1 MLDDTTHI
9 HISGYLYIFWYTR
22 SVLSV
27 QHIVSIVKIQLR
39 YCFYCSHDFKVIMLR
54 QVEGKSKKDR
64 LYKIKQYN
72 ASSIEDPLKG
82 GISKAIKERTWSSQE
97 LQAYILVKLD
107 NMQYQFIAYVSDKPV
122 INDNNLYLQI
132 PLDILINR
140 NINISVMS
148 AITILKRV
156 QYQIMYL

>member
-27 QHIVSIVKIQLR
+27 QHIVSIVKIQLQH
-39 YCFYCSHDFKVIMLR
+39 YFYCSHDFKGIMLR
-54 QVEGKSKKDR
+54 WVEGKSKKDR

-72 ASSIEDPLKG
+72 ASSI
-82 GISKAIKERTWSSQE
+82 SKPIKKRTWSSQE

-107 NMQYQFIAYVSDKPV
+107 NMQYQFIAYVSNKPV